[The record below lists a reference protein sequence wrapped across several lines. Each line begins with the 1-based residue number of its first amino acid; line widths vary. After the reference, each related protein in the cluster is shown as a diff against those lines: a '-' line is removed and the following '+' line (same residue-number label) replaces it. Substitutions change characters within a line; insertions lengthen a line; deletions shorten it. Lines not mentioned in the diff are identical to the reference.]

1 MLQEFSTHINSS
13 DQSHSLWNKNLYAN
27 TSLLFSFILSFAYA
41 IIFLIGL
48 IANIFV
54 IIVIIKCRRM
64 RTLTNRFLLN
74 LAVSD
79 LLATVICIPPN
90 AYHHYDKRWIF
101 GEFLCR
107 FVPFIQGASVAV
119 SIFTLMAVS
128 VDRFIAIHK
137 PIHSKLL
144 CTSTKIFA
152 VIAIIWITSFLLMIP
167 LIVHHRIIDPFD
179 TTLPACAEEW
189 HQNMNARLIYDFILL
204 VVLFIVP
211 LTLITYCYIRI
222 SFSLWFIDSNIGK
235 PVTSSSTATTTN
247 IARFSA
253 ISEDIPNIDINEIRR
268 QPSPKNRPY
277 YIHYHKGYENDSK
290 RKQQQQ
296 PQQKESQTKDE
307 YRLLLNLSGKKL
319 ISNRPIRSTTTNDI
333 KPKAFSVTTTTTT
346 TTVPTSARTTCRR
359 SSSLIG
365 RHFGEYTYDS
375 NQLNQCQQAR
385 QISLRN
391 RHSTSPHTSG
401 ILRSSFTSLQS
412 QNRIIGST
420 IRRMNGNN
428 HNNTTTTNNNNN
440 KKCRSVVDVEHASR
454 FLKSRRR
461 VVKLLITLVIVF
473 FITRLPSHILSIYI
487 DITSHTYLPDNTYT
501 NRTKSETMDD
511 TSVVFSSDVTNTD
524 KKMTLVLYIN
534 PILQLLSLSNS
545 VINPLCYCV
554 MSHAVKNII
563 TLIRQKLRRRGQKKA
578 SSLPLVQR
586 PVIRNQSTQRM
597 IQHRNSFDND
607 ILVH

>member
-1 MLQEFSTHINSS
+1 MLQQFNTHINSS
-13 DQSHSLWNKNLYAN
+13 DQSNSLWNKNFHTN
-27 TSLLFSFILSFAYA
+27 TSLLFSFILFFAYA

-74 LAVSD
+74 LAISD
-79 LLATVICIPPN
+79 FLATLICIPPN
-90 AYHHYDKRWIF
+90 AYHYYDKRWIF

-107 FVPFIQGASVAV
+107 FVPFMQGASVAV

-144 CTSTKIFA
+144 CTSTRVF
-152 VIAIIWITSFLLMIP
+152 VIIGAIWIASFLLMIP

-179 TTLPACAEEW
+179 TTLTACAEEW
-189 HQNMNARLIYDFILL
+189 HQNMNARLVYDFILL
-204 VVLFIVP
+204 FVLFIVP
-211 LTLITYCYIRI
+211 LTLMTYCYIRI
-222 SFSLWFIDSNIGK
+222 SFSLWFIDSNVRK
-235 PVTSSSTATTTN
+235 PLSASSSSTTTN
-247 IARFSA
+247 TARFSA
-253 ISEDIPNIDINEIRR
+253 ISEDFPPIDINEIRR
-268 QPSPKNRPY
+268 QTSPKNRPY

-296 PQQKESQTKDE
+296 QQKENQNKDE
-307 YRLLLNLSGKKL
+307 YRLLVNLSGKKL
-319 ISNRPIRSTTTNDI
+319 ISNRPVRSTTTNDI
-333 KPKAFSVTTTTTT
+333 KPKSFSITTTTIT
-346 TTVPTSARTTCRR
+346 TTVPTTIARTTCRR

-365 RHFGEYTYDS
+365 RHFGENTYTT
-375 NQLNQCQQAR
+375 NNHLNQSQQAR
-385 QISLRN
+385 QISLRS

-412 QNRIIGST
+412 QNRILGST
-420 IRRMNGNN
+420 IRRINGNI
-428 HNNTTTTNNNNN
+428 HSNTNTNNNNN
-440 KKCRSVVDVEHASR
+440 KHRSTVDVEHASR

-473 FITRLPSHILSIYI
+473 FITRLPFNILSIYI
-487 DITSHTYLPDNTYT
+487 DITSNTYLPDNTYT
-501 NRTKSETMDD
+501 NRSKSDTMDN
-511 TSVVFSSDVTNTD
+511 TNVVFSSDVTNTD
-524 KKMTLVLYIN
+524 KKMTLVLYVN
-534 PILQLLSLSNS
+534 PILQLISLSNS
-545 VINPLCYCV
+545 VINPLCYCI

-578 SSLPLVQR
+578 SLLPLTQR
-586 PVIRNQSTQRM
+586 PVARNQSIQRM
-597 IQHRNSFDND
+597 IQHRGSFDND

>member
-1 MLQEFSTHINSS
+1 MLQQFNTHINSS
-13 DQSHSLWNKNLYAN
+13 DQSNSLWNKNFHTN
-27 TSLLFSFILSFAYA
+27 TSLLFSFILFFAYA

-74 LAVSD
+74 LAISD
-79 LLATVICIPPN
+79 FLATLICIPPN
-90 AYHHYDKRWIF
+90 AYHYYDKRWIF

-107 FVPFIQGASVAV
+107 FVPFMQGASVAV

-144 CTSTKIFA
+144 CTSTRVF
-152 VIAIIWITSFLLMIP
+152 VIIGAIWIASFLLMIP

-179 TTLPACAEEW
+179 TTLTACAEEW
-189 HQNMNARLIYDFILL
+189 HQNMNARLVYDFILL
-204 VVLFIVP
+204 FVLFIVP
-211 LTLITYCYIRI
+211 LTLMTYCYIRI
-222 SFSLWFIDSNIGK
+222 SFSLWFIDSNVRK
-235 PVTSSSTATTTN
+235 PLSSSSSSTTN
-247 IARFSA
+247 TARFSA
-253 ISEDIPNIDINEIRR
+253 ISEDFPPIDINEIRR
-268 QPSPKNRPY
+268 QTSPKNRPY

-296 PQQKESQTKDE
+296 QKENQNKDE
-307 YRLLLNLSGKKL
+307 YRLLVNLSGKKL
-319 ISNRPIRSTTTNDI
+319 ISNRPVRSTTTNDI
-333 KPKAFSVTTTTTT
+333 KPKSFSITTTTIT
-346 TTVPTSARTTCRR
+346 TTVPTTIARTTCRR

-365 RHFGEYTYDS
+365 RHFGENTYTT
-375 NQLNQCQQAR
+375 NNHLNQSQQAR
-385 QISLRN
+385 QISLRS

-412 QNRIIGST
+412 QNRILGST
-420 IRRMNGNN
+420 IRRINGNI
-428 HNNTTTTNNNNN
+428 HSNTNTNNNNN
-440 KKCRSVVDVEHASR
+440 KHRSTVDVEHASR

-473 FITRLPSHILSIYI
+473 FITRLPFNILSIYI
-487 DITSHTYLPDNTYT
+487 DITSNTYLPDNTYT
-501 NRTKSETMDD
+501 NRSKSDTMDN
-511 TSVVFSSDVTNTD
+511 TNVVFSSDVTNTD
-524 KKMTLVLYIN
+524 KKMTLVLYVN
-534 PILQLLSLSNS
+534 PILQLISLSNS
-545 VINPLCYCV
+545 VINPLCYCI

-578 SSLPLVQR
+578 SLLPLTQR
-586 PVIRNQSTQRM
+586 PVARNQSIQRM
-597 IQHRNSFDND
+597 IQHRGSFDND